1 MKILHTADLHLGAAL
16 NTKLSP
22 EKIRE
27 RRVELFTTFEN
38 MAAHAD
44 IHGARLFIIA
54 GDLFDTRRL
63 TVRDV
68 ERVIHVIASH
78 PETDFLYLPGNHEKN
93 ALLESG
99 RELPENLKI
108 FGKNWTY
115 FTYGNLTVA
124 GRSELSADMFGTLSV
139 IPSQKTV
146 VVLHGA
152 VGDKSDGVTVGLRDA
167 RELGI
172 DYIALGH
179 YHSYGAYEVD
189 EGCTAVY
196 SGTPE
201 GRGFDECG
209 TKGYVIVDTDGAR
222 TLHRFYPIA
231 KRTVQLVSVDI
242 SYLSTQ
248 GEIQDAVEERL
259 RGIPSADIVRA
270 VITGR
275 RAQDLFP
282 DGERIEA
289 RYRDRFYYFE
299 IKDESRTEINPE
311 AYKYDKSL
319 KGEFIRLCIS
329 DTELSDEDRE
339 KIIRA
344 GVSALLG
351 EDIEI

>member
-1 MKILHTADLHLGAAL
+1 M
-16 NTKLSP
+16 
-22 EKIRE
+22 
-27 RRVELFTTFEN
+27 
-38 MAAHAD
+38 
-44 IHGARLFIIA
+44 
-54 GDLFDTRRL
+54 
-63 TVRDV
+63 
-68 ERVIHVIASH
+68 
-78 PETDFLYLPGNHEKN
+78 
-93 ALLESG
+93 
-99 RELPENLKI
+99 
-108 FGKNWTY
+108 
-115 FTYGNLTVA
+115 
-124 GRSELSADMFGTLSV
+124 
-139 IPSQKTV
+139 
-146 VVLHGA
+146 
-152 VGDKSDGVTVGLRDA
+152 
-167 RELGI
+167 
-172 DYIALGH
+172 
-179 YHSYGAYEVD
+179 
-189 EGCTAVY
+189 
-196 SGTPE
+196 
-201 GRGFDECG
+201 
-209 TKGYVIVDTDGAR
+209 
-222 TLHRFYPIA
+222 
-231 KRTVQLVSVDI
+231 DI